1 MKKYKYEQ
9 YFHCFIVCI
18 LVPLLREAFI
28 SMWIPNSEVLIKRRR
43 SFEVRRLLEEIRY
56 FEYVF
61 VLETDLIKKFFLFFN
76 ARNIE
81 CYWDSVALLNIYDR
95 FCIWK

>member
-61 VLETDLIKKFFLFFN
+61 VLETDLIKKFFLFCN
-76 ARNIE
+76 ARNK
-81 CYWDSVALLNIYDR
+81 Y
-95 FCIWK
+95 

>member
-18 LVPLLREAFI
+18 LVPLREAFI
-28 SMWIPNSEVLIKRRR
+28 SMWIPNSEVLLKRRR

-76 ARNIE
+76 ARNK
-81 CYWDSVALLNIYDR
+81 Y
-95 FCIWK
+95 

>member
-1 MKKYKYEQ
+1 
-9 YFHCFIVCI
+9 
-18 LVPLLREAFI
+18 
-28 SMWIPNSEVLIKRRR
+28 MWIPNSEVLIKRRR

-76 ARNIE
+76 ARNK
-81 CYWDSVALLNIYDR
+81 Y
-95 FCIWK
+95 